1 MEAYRN
7 TNKPLSIK
15 SIDSQGMI
23 LEDGSQWQFLG
34 ATPPP
39 LSWQAGDQVVINRRE
54 GGIKS
59 ETMYGVVNKTRGDQD
74 RSAVYLGG
82 DISKDH
88 VIEIKKS
95 WEGYPNERLDRN
107 MRVKDLGEEGCVELE
122 DGSAWQLTGL
132 TYSETGD
139 WSPGQLAC
147 VSRNT
152 AGVKTYRMKNV
163 TIDKTFIVVFMGFRE
178 SKF

>member
-1 MEAYRN
+1 METYRN
-7 TNKPLSIK
+7 INKLLKIK
-15 SIDSQGMI
+15 SIDSQGMV
-23 LEDGSQWQFLG
+23 LEDGSLWRFLG

-39 LSWQAGDQVVINRRE
+39 FSWLVGDQVVINKRE

-59 ETMYGVVNKTRGDQD
+59 ETLYGVVNKTRGDQD
-74 RSAVYLGG
+74 RPVVYMGG
-82 DISKDH
+82 DVSKDQ

-95 WEGYPNERLDRN
+95 WEGYPDERLDRN
-107 MRVKDLGEEGCVELE
+107 MRVKDLGEDGCVVLE
-122 DGSAWQLTGL
+122 DDSVWQLTGL

-139 WSPGQLAC
+139 WSPGQLVC
-147 VSRNT
+147 VSRNA
-152 AGVKTYRMKNV
+152 AGVKTYRMKNI